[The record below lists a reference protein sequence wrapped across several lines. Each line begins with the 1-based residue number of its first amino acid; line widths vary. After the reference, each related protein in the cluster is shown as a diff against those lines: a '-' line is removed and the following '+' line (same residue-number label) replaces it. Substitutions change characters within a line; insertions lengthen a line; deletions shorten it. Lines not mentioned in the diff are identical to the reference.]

1 MIISTIIIMIVRVFF
16 NLHCIHDLMK
26 NDTISN
32 VTNLFNSTVII
43 KELYLR
49 RKKIDEQ
56 VDRQTDE
63 QVDKGTY
70 RQTDIEQSTLD

>member
-1 MIISTIIIMIVRVFF
+1 MIVRVF

-49 RKKIDEQ
+49 RKKTDEQ

-63 QVDKGTY
+63 QVDRGTY

>member
-1 MIISTIIIMIVRVFF
+1 MIVRVFF

-49 RKKIDEQ
+49 RKK
-56 VDRQTDE
+56 TDE
-63 QVDKGTY
+63 QVNRQTCRKGTY